1 MGNNPVQIDT
11 DPALGLIHH
20 AFGCRSVNDPFLSAD
35 SSIFQREIGRDK
47 VPAVS
52 FIDV

>member
-20 AFGCRSVNDPFLSAD
+20 VQGFLSVNDLFEA
-35 SSIFQREIGRDK
+35 G
-47 VPAVS
+47 
-52 FIDV
+52 